1 MTTFGTPR
9 RHVAQCGSTNDLAR
23 EWAHD
28 PDDPA
33 PSGAL
38 VTADFQTRGRGQR
51 GRQWQAGFAQSALMS
66 FIYHLPIGA
75 EASQLG
81 LVVALAV
88 VDALAAV
95 AGLDPR
101 LKWPN
106 DILLDGRKVAGIL
119 VEVTPP
125 VPTTVDEGGAGGE
138 RPVGARFIAPPS
150 LTPPEL
156 GARGAI
162 LGIGINVAQER
173 FVGAEKFFYPPTSL
187 RLATGRSHEV
197 ERVAAAVAQALT
209 QREGV
214 WRRDGFLPLLEEC
227 RNRLAVGATVR
238 RGELRAELVGL
249 APTGAAQVRLPG
261 GTFAEWCT
269 VD

>member
-1 MTTFGTPR
+1 MISFGAPH

-23 EWAHD
+23 EWARD

-51 GRQWQAGFAQSALMS
+51 GRQWQAGWGQSALLS
-66 FIYHLPIGA
+66 FVYHLPPGM
-75 EASQLG
+75 EAGQVG

-88 VDALAAV
+88 ADALASLAE
-95 AGLDPR
+95 LTPR

-119 VEVTPP
+119 VE
-125 VPTTVDEGGAGGE
+125 
-138 RPVGARFIAPPS
+138 IAS
-150 LTPPEL
+150 PEL
-156 GARGAI
+156 GAGGAI
-162 LGIGINVAQER
+162 RLPQNWGRGERSSPELGLAVLGIGVNVNQER
-173 FVGAEKFFYPPTSL
+173 FVGAKEFVYSPTSL
-187 RLATGRSHEV
+187 RLVTGRPQEV
-197 ERVAAAVAQALT
+197 EGVTAAVALALT
-209 QREGV
+209 RRV
-214 WRRDGFLPLLEEC
+214 ADWRRDGFAHILEEC
-227 RNRLAVGATVR
+227 RKRLAVGATVR
-238 RGELRAELVGL
+238 QGDLRGELVGL

-261 GTFAEWCT
+261 GTFAEWST